1 MITVNKNCVTV
12 QISSEIIG
20 AIAYE
25 RNCCRAKVK
34 AKPQLVPGS
43 AKHCGAESIFTKG
56 EVPDAALWRPFL
68 PEVNKRLC

>member
-56 EVPDAALWRPFL
+56 EVPDAALCGEQNDRPT
-68 PEVNKRLC
+68 

>member
-12 QISSEIIG
+12 QISSEMIG

-56 EVPDAALWRPFL
+56 EVPDAALFFP
-68 PEVNKRLC
+68 PVQNVA